1 MDELITTTNL
11 LDIKFTRTHA
21 LSEEVRAEV
30 TSVLY
35 SLIATYNDAAGRVLE
50 AHWNSEGNTFIAI
63 HKLFD
68 EVLDLLTGFIDPL
81 AERIRSFGAYAR
93 VNLRF
98 SIDNTLLSDVP
109 EVSHDIQ
116 GNVTLIVNV
125 LKTIS
130 GLLYMYINRLDSID
144 KTTSNVLQEHSLAVD
159 KYIYL
164 LQSNL
169 FNS

>member
-1 MDELITTTNL
+1 MEDNTTNL

-21 LSEEVRAEV
+21 LPEEVRAEV
-30 TSVLY
+30 SSVLY
-35 SLIATYNDAAGRVLE
+35 SLIATYNDAHGRVWE

-63 HKLFD
+63 HKLF
-68 EVLDLLTGFIDPL
+68 EEILDTIGGFIDPL
-81 AERIRSFGAYAR
+81 AERIRSFGAYSR
-93 VNLRF
+93 INLKF
-98 SIDNTLLSDVP
+98 SIENTLLSGVP

-116 GNVTLIVNV
+116 GNVTLIVNL

-130 GLLYMYINRLDSID
+130 GLLYMYITRLDAID
-144 KTTSNVLQEHSLAVD
+144 KTTSNVLQEHSLAID

>member
-1 MDELITTTNL
+1 MDELITTTSL
-11 LDIKFTRTHA
+11 LDLKFTRSHA

-35 SLIATYNDAAGRVLE
+35 SLIATYNDAAGRVWE

-81 AERIRSFGAYAR
+81 AERIRSFGAFAR
-93 VNLRF
+93 VNLKF
-98 SIDNTLLSDVP
+98 SIENTLLGVVS

-116 GNVTLIVNV
+116 GNITLIVNI

-130 GLLYMYINRLDSID
+130 GLLYTFINRLDNID

>member
-1 MDELITTTNL
+1 MEDNTANL

-21 LSEEVRAEV
+21 LPEEVRAEV
-30 TSVLY
+30 SSVLY
-35 SLIATYNDAAGRVLE
+35 SLIATYNDAHGRVWE

-63 HKLFD
+63 HKLF
-68 EVLDLLTGFIDPL
+68 EEILDTIGGFIDPL
-81 AERIRSFGAYAR
+81 AERVRSFGAYSR
-93 VNLRF
+93 INLKF
-98 SIDNTLLSDVP
+98 SIENTLLSGVP

-116 GNVTLIVNV
+116 GNVTLIVNL

-130 GLLYMYINRLDSID
+130 GLLYMYITRLDAID
-144 KTTSNVLQEHSLAVD
+144 KTTSNVLQEHSLAID

>member
-1 MDELITTTNL
+1 MEDNTTNL

-21 LSEEVRAEV
+21 LAEEVRAEV
-30 TSVLY
+30 SSVLY
-35 SLIATYNDAAGRVLE
+35 SLIATYNDAHGRVWE
-50 AHWNSEGNTFIAI
+50 AHWNSEGSSFISI
-63 HKLFD
+63 HKLF
-68 EVLDLLTGFIDPL
+68 EEILDTIGGFIDPL
-81 AERIRSFGAYAR
+81 AERIRSFGAMAR
-93 VNLRF
+93 VNLKF
-98 SIDNTLLSDVP
+98 SIENTLLDDINEISN
-109 EVSHDIQ
+109 DIQ
-116 GNVTLIVNV
+116 SNITLIVNA

-144 KTTSNVLQEHSLAVD
+144 KTTSNMLQEHSLAVD

>member
-11 LDIKFTRTHA
+11 LDIKFTRSHA

-35 SLIATYNDAAGRVLE
+35 SLIATYNDAAGRVWE
-50 AHWNSEGNTFIAI
+50 AHWNSEGNTFISI

-68 EVLDLLTGFIDPL
+68 EVLGLLNGFIDPL
-81 AERIRSFGAYAR
+81 AERVRAFGAFAR
-93 VNLRF
+93 VNLKF
-98 SIDNTLLSDVP
+98 SIENTLLSGVP
-109 EVSHDIQ
+109 EVSHDVQ
-116 GNVTLIVNV
+116 GNITLIVNI

-130 GLLYMYINRLDSID
+130 SMLYLYITRLDVID

>member
-68 EVLDLLTGFIDPL
+68 EVLGLLNGFIDPL
-81 AERIRSFGAYAR
+81 AERIRSFGAFAR
-93 VNLRF
+93 VNLKF

-109 EVSHDIQ
+109 EVSHDVQ
-116 GNVTLIVNV
+116 GNITLIVNI

-130 GLLYMYINRLDSID
+130 SMLYLYITRLDVID

>member
-1 MDELITTTNL
+1 MEDNTANL

-21 LSEEVRAEV
+21 LPEEVRAEV
-30 TSVLY
+30 SSVLY
-35 SLIATYNDAAGRVLE
+35 SLIATYNDAHGRVWE

-68 EVLDLLTGFIDPL
+68 EVLGLLTGFIDPL
-81 AERIRSFGAYAR
+81 AERIRSFGAYSR
-93 VNLRF
+93 INLKF
-98 SIDNTLLSDVP
+98 SIENTLLNGVP

-116 GNVTLIVNV
+116 GNVTLIVNL

-130 GLLYMYINRLDSID
+130 GLLYMYITRLDAID
-144 KTTSNVLQEHSLAVD
+144 KTTSNVLQEHSLAID